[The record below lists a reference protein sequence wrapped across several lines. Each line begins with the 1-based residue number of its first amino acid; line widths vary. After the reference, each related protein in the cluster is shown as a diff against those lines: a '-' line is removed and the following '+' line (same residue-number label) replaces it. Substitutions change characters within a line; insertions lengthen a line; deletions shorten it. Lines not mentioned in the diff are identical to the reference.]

1 MDEISHIEAIETV
14 QMLASADRLR
24 LLRILMRG
32 PATLTQ
38 LVDSVGHYPAWVR
51 HHVVT
56 LERAGLVELVE
67 QRKTKGYVEKFYC
80 ATARA
85 YAVDFLVL
93 PEEGVHGLLVI
104 LGSDD
109 LALDL
114 LADRLRADEDA
125 PDVVTVA
132 MGSLEGLIALR
143 HGLGQ
148 VAGCHLLDPATGD
161 FNRSYARALF
171 PGRRLTLMT
180 LAHRQQGLMLPP
192 GNPRG
197 YGTLEEAVA
206 AGARIVNR
214 NRGSGTRVALDRLLA
229 AAGVESATVE
239 GYEYEVVTHRQ
250 AARVVA
256 DGSAEVALGIYAAAK
271 AEGLDFVPLLE
282 ERYDLVTPTSVVRE
296 RPARPVAG
304 AAARRQLQARR
315 PLPRRLLDAR
325 DRQGH
330 HARLVDRPA
339 RSAAGLTREQ
349 ARHAVAVARRPD
361 EAASWRGRPGRR
373 RRLARTLRDS
383 LYWGAFRAPS
393 YGRCLRSRMP
403 AGYSGKPP
411 CLSDRLPRVRRV
423 RRRGWRRRPALRAGE
438 RDGIW
443 RSGA

>member
-14 QMLASADRLR
+14 QTLANADRLR

-93 PEEGVHGLLVI
+93 PEEGAHGLLVI

-114 LADRLRADEDA
+114 LAERLRAEQEA

-197 YGTLEEAVA
+197 YGTLTDAVA
-206 AGARIVNR
+206 AGARIINR

-229 AAGVESATVE
+229 EAGVEGAAVD
-239 GYEYEVVTHRQ
+239 GYDDEVTTHRG
-250 AARVVA
+250 AARLVA

-282 ERYDLVTPTSVVRE
+282 ERYDLVTPTSVYESGFLDPLLTLLRSQRLRRAVR
-296 RPARPVAG
+296 ALGGYA
-304 AAARRQLQARR
+304 
-315 PLPRRLLDAR
+315 
-325 DRQGH
+325 
-330 HARLVDRPA
+330 
-339 RSAAGLTREQ
+339 TRET
-349 ARHAVAVARRPD
+349 
-361 EAASWRGRPGRR
+361 GRV
-373 RRLARTLRDS
+373 TS
-383 LYWGAFRAPS
+383 L
-393 YGRCLRSRMP
+393 
-403 AGYSGKPP
+403 
-411 CLSDRLPRVRRV
+411 V
-423 RRRGWRRRPALRAGE
+423 
-438 RDGIW
+438 
-443 RSGA
+443 

>member
-14 QMLASADRLR
+14 QTLANADRLR

-93 PEEGVHGLLVI
+93 PEEGAHGLLVI

-114 LADRLRADEDA
+114 LAERLRAEQEA

-197 YGTLEEAVA
+197 YGTLADAVA
-206 AGARIVNR
+206 AGARIINR

-229 AAGVESATVE
+229 EAGVEGAAVD
-239 GYEYEVVTHRQ
+239 GYDDEVTTHR
-250 AARVVA
+250 
-256 DGSAEVALGIYAAAK
+256 
-271 AEGLDFVPLLE
+271 
-282 ERYDLVTPTSVVRE
+282 
-296 RPARPVAG
+296 AG
-304 AAARRQLQARR
+304 RTA
-315 PLPRRLLDAR
+315 
-325 DRQGH
+325 
-330 HARLVDRPA
+330 
-339 RSAAGLTREQ
+339 
-349 ARHAVAVARRPD
+349 
-361 EAASWRGRPGRR
+361 GRR
-373 RRLARTLRDS
+373 RIR
-383 LYWGAFRAPS
+383 
-393 YGRCLRSRMP
+393 
-403 AGYSGKPP
+403 
-411 CLSDRLPRVRRV
+411 
-423 RRRGWRRRPALRAGE
+423 
-438 RDGIW
+438 
-443 RSGA
+443 RSGAGHLRRRQGGRARLRPSPRGAVRPRDAHVRLRERVPGPASDAAAQSAPAARGPRSGRLRDAGDRPGHLARLSGHPGGPLVPPAAG